1 MRSACHK
8 PNTNFRFFFFRGRSQ
23 VFSAAAEL
31 VHDNCVVRGKEW
43 DPFADDNDP
52 KDMELK
58 AELLGVQREVC
69 CMCMCM

>member
-1 MRSACHK
+1 MFISRT
-8 PNTNFRFFFFRGRSQ
+8 PNTHLSCFFGLLPLEQ

-69 CMCMCM
+69 CVWMCM